1 MKWNDTT
8 LLSTLE
14 TISRWEKE
22 VNELAGYDSIPAIQG
37 NKTAKIIDI
46 NKSIDSIVYN
56 DSAGISHTSE
66 IKVAGEWDIPEAEIN
81 TILYYEGETLFG
93 ISKLMEG
100 NGEKIEVLRED
111 GKITSFTL
119 TENVWIISKVNRTW
133 KSKLELAREAVKND
147 VLTILYNRTDAS
159 TDEEALDLITNAETF
174 ITACDMKA
182 LELIYRDL
190 GLGTFNQMHQ
200 MKADTYARAYQNE
213 IASAISRMRVGIDT
227 DTGSLLITSGR
238 VTR

>member
-8 LLSTLE
+8 LSTLE

-37 NKTAKIIDI
+37 NKTAQITNID
-46 NKSIDSIVYN
+46 KSIDSIVYT
-56 DSAGISHTSE
+56 DSLGISHISE
-66 IKVAGEWDIPEAEIN
+66 IETPGEWDIPEAEII
-81 TILYYEGETLFG
+81 TILYYVGETLFG
-93 ISKLMEG
+93 VSNLMEG
-100 NGEKIEVLRED
+100 DGTKIEVLKED
-111 GKITSFTL
+111 GKTTSFTL
-119 TENVWIISKVNRTW
+119 TENIWIIAKVNRTW
-133 KSKLELAREAVKND
+133 NTKLELAREAVKND
-147 VLTILYNRTDAS
+147 ILTILYNRTDAS
-159 TDEEALDLITNAETF
+159 TDDEALDLITNAETF

-200 MKADTYARAYQNE
+200 MKAETYARAYQNA

>member
-37 NKTAKIIDI
+37 NKTAQITNID
-46 NKSIDSIVYN
+46 KSIDSIVYT
-56 DSAGISHTSE
+56 DSLGISHTSE
-66 IKVAGEWDIPEAEIN
+66 IETPGEWDIPESEII
-81 TILYYEGETLFG
+81 TILYYVGETLFG
-93 ISKLMEG
+93 VSNLMEG
-100 NGEKIEVLRED
+100 DGTKIEVLKED
-111 GKITSFTL
+111 GKTTSFTL
-119 TENVWIISKVNRTW
+119 TENIWIIAKVDRTW
-133 KSKLELAREAVKND
+133 NAKLELAREAVKND
-147 VLTILYNRTDAS
+147 ILTILYNRTDAS
-159 TDEEALDLITNAETF
+159 TDDEALDLITNAETF

-200 MKADTYARAYQNE
+200 MKAETYARAYQNE

>member
-37 NKTAKIIDI
+37 NGTAQITNID
-46 NKSIDSIVYN
+46 KSIDSIVYT
-56 DSAGISHTSE
+56 DSLKILHTSRIE
-66 IKVAGEWDIPEAEIN
+66 TPGEWQIPEAEII
-81 TILYYEGETLFG
+81 TILYYVGETLFG
-93 ISKLMEG
+93 VSNLMEG
-100 NGEKIEVLRED
+100 DGTKIEVLKED
-111 GKITSFTL
+111 GKTTSFTL
-119 TENVWIISKVNRTW
+119 TENIWIIAKVNRTW
-133 KSKLELAREAVKND
+133 NAKLELAREAVKND
-147 VLTILYNRTDAS
+147 ILTILYNRTDAS
-159 TDEEALDLITNAETF
+159 TDDEALDLITNAETF

-213 IASAISRMRVGIDT
+213 IASAISRMRVGTDN

>member
-37 NKTAKIIDI
+37 NKTAQITNID
-46 NKSIDSIVYN
+46 KSIDSIVYT
-56 DSAGISHTSE
+56 DSLGISHISE
-66 IKVAGEWDIPEAEIN
+66 IETPGEWDIPESEII
-81 TILYYEGETLFG
+81 TILYYVGETLFG
-93 ISKLMEG
+93 VSNLMEG
-100 NGEKIEVLRED
+100 DGTKIEVLKED
-111 GKITSFTL
+111 EETTSFTL
-119 TENVWIISKVNRTW
+119 TENIWIIAKVDRTW
-133 KSKLELAREAVKND
+133 NTKLELAREAVKND
-147 VLTILYNRTDAS
+147 ILTILYNRTDAS

-174 ITACDMKA
+174 LTACDMKA

-200 MKADTYARAYQNE
+200 MKAETYARAYQNA
-213 IASAISRMRVGIDT
+213 IASAISRMRVGTDN